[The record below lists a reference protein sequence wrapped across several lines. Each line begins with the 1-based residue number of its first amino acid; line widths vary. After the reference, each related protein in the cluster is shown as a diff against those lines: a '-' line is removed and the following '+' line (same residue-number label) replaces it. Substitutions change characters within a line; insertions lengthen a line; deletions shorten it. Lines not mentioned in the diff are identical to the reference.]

1 MIYGMLQAATQLYRL
16 LLRRSKLRADIDIW
30 IGFATLLFRNGRT
43 EDARKLYD
51 QSLLSLDPK
60 HRKLWS
66 PASAWLTF
74 HYKCLV

>member
-51 QSLLSLDPK
+51 QSLLSLDTK
-60 HRKLWS
+60 HRKL
-66 PASAWLTF
+66 
-74 HYKCLV
+74 